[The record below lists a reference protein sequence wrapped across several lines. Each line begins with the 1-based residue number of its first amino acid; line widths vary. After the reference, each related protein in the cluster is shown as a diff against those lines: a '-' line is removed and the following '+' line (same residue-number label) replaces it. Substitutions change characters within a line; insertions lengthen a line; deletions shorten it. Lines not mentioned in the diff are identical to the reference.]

1 MYLKKGIHILI
12 SAILLVATTGLTVS
26 EHYCQNRLVE
36 KKIAGKVHSCC
47 DDDNCCRNETSTFQ
61 VQDQYTFSEIHV
73 NDPAGIPVI
82 MILWTPLEAGIQNQ
96 IYLTGNQVLTPWKIP
111 LSVTTPDPA
120 RTQVFLV

>member
-36 KKIAGKVHSCC
+36 KTIAGPVHSCC

-61 VQDQYTFSEIHV
+61 VQDQFTFSEIHV
-73 NDPAGIPVI
+73 NGPAGIPVI
-82 MILWTPLEAGIQNQ
+82 MILWTPQEVLLQSQIHFTENQ
-96 IYLTGNQVLTPWKIP
+96 GLTPGKIP
-111 LSVTTPDPA
+111 LSVTTPGPDW
-120 RTQVFLV
+120 TQEFLI